1 MLGRRLS
8 HTYENLN
15 SNKEGGTVGTKLVP
29 EGREEVDELEG
40 LSASSALVSSYH
52 RQAGSRNNIK
62 HARNPH

>member
-8 HTYENLN
+8 HIDQILT

-40 LSASSALVSSYH
+40 LSTSSAA
-52 RQAGSRNNIK
+52 RQQFPKATRQQK
-62 HARNPH
+62 QRKTC